1 MAASKKI
8 APPLLAFAAGICANS
23 YFQNHTRFPWPTNPF
38 ATQQASCVRIDGGN
52 GISSTFESNITDE
65 DLDAHCLNIELTRQ
79 RLQGRGKHQ
88 ISSIIQGTNRHCI
101 SSFDA
106 NINEKDLD
114 TLLDIADRMRQRIRQ
129 RTWQRIRKADTEPAE
144 TEEPEKQD

>member
-8 APPLLAFAAGICANS
+8 ARKP
-23 YFQNHTRFPWPTNPF
+23 
-38 ATQQASCVRIDGGN
+38 
-52 GISSTFESNITDE
+52 TFESNITDE
-65 DLDAHCLNIELTRQ
+65 DLDAHCLNIELMRQ

-88 ISSIIQGTNRHCI
+88 ISSIIQGTNRHYI